1 MRPFDPD
8 YGATVQIANST
19 TASAVAN
26 GVLEEGVTSVALYNS
41 STTAMAY
48 FVCLQAADA
57 RLATTA
63 DMIVPPGNLI
73 RITVP
78 RGPKRYSVI
87 ASAADGNLFIASG
100 QGN

>member
-8 YGATVQIANST
+8 YGATVQIANSV
-19 TASAVAN
+19 TASAVAA
-26 GVLEEGVTSVALYNS
+26 LEEGVTSVALYNS

-48 FVCLQAADA
+48 FVCQQADTA
-57 RLATTA
+57 RVATTA